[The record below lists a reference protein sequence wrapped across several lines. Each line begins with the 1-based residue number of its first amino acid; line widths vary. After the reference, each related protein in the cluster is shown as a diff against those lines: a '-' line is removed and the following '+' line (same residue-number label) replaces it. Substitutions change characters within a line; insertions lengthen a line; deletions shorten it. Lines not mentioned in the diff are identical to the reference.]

1 MRDML
6 LIVNAGLLLA
16 VAVIAGRYLYLM
28 QHGYC
33 LSLYRPD

>member
-1 MRDML
+1 MPVAL
-6 LIVNAGLLLA
+6 VVLNCLVLGA
-16 VAVIAGRYLYLM
+16 VLVLAGRYLYLM